1 MLLLDTH
8 VSFPIDHG
16 GDTVSSPCHDDTVLT
31 VCGHTGGFWG
41 KNRAILGEKRRAE
54 YFPPEN
60 QKDTVRH
67 GRT

>member
-1 MLLLDTH
+1 MCLSPL
-8 VSFPIDHG
+8 I
-16 GDTVSSPCHDDTVLT
+16 TVVIPCPHRVMIDDTVLT
-31 VCGHTGGFWG
+31 VRGHTGGFWG
-41 KNRAILGEKRRAE
+41 ENRAILGEKRRAE